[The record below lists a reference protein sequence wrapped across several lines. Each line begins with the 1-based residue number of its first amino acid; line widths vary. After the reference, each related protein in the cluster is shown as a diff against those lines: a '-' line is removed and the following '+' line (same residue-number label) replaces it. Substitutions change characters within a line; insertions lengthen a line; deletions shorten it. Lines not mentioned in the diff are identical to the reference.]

1 MAWGEG
7 QEAPFARLSALGH
20 VRFVLRAVA
29 FILGTVPLVSLTLLA
44 YLVERVTGGRG
55 LSDLFIKAW
64 GRMGRLL
71 CGLKLERRGQELK
84 QGGAL
89 VANHSSW
96 SDIFVLHDAAHIH
109 FVSKSEVKSWPGIG
123 FLANVTGTIF
133 IERRPTEAKRQQQQ
147 LKERLQKGDKLCFF
161 PEGTSSD
168 GRRVLPFKS
177 ALFSAFHTPELLPH
191 MWVQPVSVTYF
202 SPKGQD
208 ARFYGWW
215 GDMGFGGHMRVVFGM
230 GRGGRVRVTFHEPV
244 RAADF
249 ADRKLLA
256 AHCEAVVRAGV
267 ATDLA
272 GAGDMIVIDQ
282 ASAAQ

>member
-7 QEAPFARLSALGH
+7 TEAPFAKIGVLGGLRFGLFA
-20 VRFVLRAVA
+20 VIFVL
-29 FILGTVPLVSLTLLA
+29 GTLPLISLTLLS
-44 YLVERVTGGRG
+44 YMVERLTGGRG
-55 LSDLFIKAW
+55 LSDVFIKTW

-71 CGLKLERRGQELK
+71 CGLKLEIRGTELA
-84 QGGAL
+84 QGGAM
-89 VANHSSW
+89 VANHVSW

-109 FVSKSEVKSWPGIG
+109 FVAKSEVKSWPGIG
-123 FLANVTGTIF
+123 FLANATGTIF
-133 IERRPTEAKRQQQQ
+133 IERRATEAKRQQQQ

-202 SPKGQD
+202 APKSQ
-208 ARFYGWW
+208 APRFFGWW
-215 GDMGFGGHMRVVFGM
+215 GNMSFGGHMRTVFAL
-230 GRGGRVRVTFHEPV
+230 GRGGRVRVTFHAPV

-256 AHCEAVVRAGV
+256 AHCEAAVRAGM
-267 ATDLA
+267 AADLA
-272 GAGDMIVIDQ
+272 EVGQEMAVD
-282 ASAAQ
+282 